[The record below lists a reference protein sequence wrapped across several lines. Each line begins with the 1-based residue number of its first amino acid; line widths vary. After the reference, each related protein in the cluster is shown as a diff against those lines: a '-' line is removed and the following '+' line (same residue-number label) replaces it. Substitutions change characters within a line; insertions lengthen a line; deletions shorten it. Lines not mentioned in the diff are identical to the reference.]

1 MNLYANIDKLQ
12 NKVLGIYPCENDNIA
27 KRANLQTMYDVRN
40 PIGLID
46 KDIVLIGDIDMN
58 TGVITPCEHKIVIN
72 LNQLYEELQKMRG
85 SLNGEK

>member
-27 KRANLQTMYDVRN
+27 KRANLQTMYSVDN

-46 KDIVLIGDIDMN
+46 KDIVLIGDIDIN
-58 TGVITPCEHKIVIN
+58 TGVVKGCEHKIVCN
-72 LNQLYEELQKMRG
+72 LAQLYEELQMMRG
-85 SLNGEK
+85 SLNDKK